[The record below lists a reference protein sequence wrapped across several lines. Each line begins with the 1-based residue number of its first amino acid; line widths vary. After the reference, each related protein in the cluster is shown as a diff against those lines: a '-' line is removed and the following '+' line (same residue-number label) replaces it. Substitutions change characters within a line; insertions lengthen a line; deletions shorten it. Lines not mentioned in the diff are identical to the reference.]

1 MIEFVRCEAG
11 PEECAYV
18 RNAAAVQL
26 VHAPAG
32 QPPAAMRLKL
42 FFLHLHARACAV
54 VHALP
59 RWLD

>member
-11 PEECAYV
+11 PEEYAYV

-32 QPPAAMRLKL
+32 PPPAAMSFKL
-42 FFLHLHARACAV
+42 FFTHL
-54 VHALP
+54 HALP